1 MLDSSEIQV
10 DYIGLF
16 DDFKDSVK
24 RRFKANKR

>member
-24 RRFKANKR
+24 RCFKVNKR